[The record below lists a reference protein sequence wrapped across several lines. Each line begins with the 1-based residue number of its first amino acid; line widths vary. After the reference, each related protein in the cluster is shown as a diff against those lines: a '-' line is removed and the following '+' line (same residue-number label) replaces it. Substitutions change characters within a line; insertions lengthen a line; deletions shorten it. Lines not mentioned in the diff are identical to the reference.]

1 MTNNTEGY
9 NGWANWETWNA
20 VLWARNED
28 GNYAEWRRASSIYG
42 WSFSKLHNFLKENM
56 PHWFNMDMSGDD
68 WRDVDWDEV
77 TAACI
82 EETES

>member
-1 MTNNTEGY
+1 MENTMGY

-28 GNYAEWRRASSIYG
+28 GNYTEWRRVSSIYG
-42 WSFSKLHNFLKENM
+42 WNFDRLQKFLKENM

-68 WRDVDWDEV
+68 WQSVDWDEV

-82 EETES
+82 EETDN